1 MDRATRS
8 RLVDHQ
14 RVAGLQLAQ
23 GLTQPGP
30 VAAGAGG
37 LGDDLPAMRRG
48 ERVELGLV
56 SWARVETRAQPM
68 RTLLS

>member
-1 MDRATRS
+1 MDRATRF

-14 RVAGLQLAQ
+14 RVPGLQLAQ

-30 VAAGAGG
+30 VAASAGS
-37 LGDDLPAMRRG
+37 LGNDLPAVRRG

-56 SWARVETRAQPM
+56 FLGRVETRA
-68 RTLLS
+68 

>member
-1 MDRATRS
+1 
-8 RLVDHQ
+8 
-14 RVAGLQLAQ
+14 
-23 GLTQPGP
+23 
-30 VAAGAGG
+30 
-37 LGDDLPAMRRG
+37 MRRG